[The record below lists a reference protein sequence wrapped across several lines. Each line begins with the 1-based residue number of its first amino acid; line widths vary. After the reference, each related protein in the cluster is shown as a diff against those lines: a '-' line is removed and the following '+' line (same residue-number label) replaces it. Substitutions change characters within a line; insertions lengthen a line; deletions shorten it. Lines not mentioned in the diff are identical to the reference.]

1 MRRAAAIFS
10 IAMGLMMLGT
20 WAFLL
25 LADQF
30 PQVRTLPLQTGYL
43 LTAEFLT
50 AAALVAGGYGIL
62 SNRPWA
68 FALLLVA
75 IGELIY
81 CTIRFAGELGQGGSL
96 PGLVF
101 FTMVALGGLVF
112 ALLLVISSARQRGPS
127 L

>member
-1 MRRAAAIFS
+1 MKKAAAIFS
-10 IAMGLMMLGT
+10 IAMGIMMLGT

-25 LADQF
+25 LTDQF
-30 PQVRTLPLQTGYL
+30 PEIRTLPLQSGYL

-50 AAALVAGGYGIL
+50 AAALIAGGYGVL
-62 SNRPWA
+62 TSRTWA
-68 FALLLVA
+68 LPLLLVG

-96 PGLVF
+96 PGLIF
-101 FTMVALGGLVF
+101 FSAVAIGGLIF
-112 ALLLVISSARQRGPS
+112 ASLLVVANARKSSA

>member
-1 MRRAAAIFS
+1 MNKPAAIFA

-25 LADQF
+25 LTDQF
-30 PQVRTLPLQTGYL
+30 PQVRTLPLETGYL

-50 AAALVAGGYGIL
+50 SAALIAGGYGIL
-62 SNRPWA
+62 SGQSWA
-68 FALLLVA
+68 MPLLLIA

-81 CTIRFAGELGQGGSL
+81 CTIRFAGELGQGGSI

-101 FTMVALGGLVF
+101 FTAVALGGLFF
-112 ALLLVISSARQRGPS
+112 AVVLVASIGRARTAM
-127 L
+127 

>member
-1 MRRAAAIFS
+1 MNKPAAIFA

-25 LADQF
+25 LTDQF
-30 PQVRTLPLQTGYL
+30 PQVRTLPLETGYL

-50 AAALVAGGYGIL
+50 STALIAGGYGIL
-62 SNRPWA
+62 SGRSWA
-68 FALLLVA
+68 MPLLLIA

-81 CTIRFAGELGQGGSL
+81 CTIRFAGELGQGGSI

-101 FTMVALGGLVF
+101 FTAVALGGLFF
-112 ALLLVISSARQRGPS
+112 AVSLVVTTRTRQSAT
-127 L
+127 

>member
-1 MRRAAAIFS
+1 MKKAAAIFG
-10 IAMGLMMLGT
+10 IAMGIMLLGT

-25 LADQF
+25 LTDQF
-30 PQVRTLPLQTGYL
+30 PEIRTLPLQTGYL

-50 AAALVAGGYGIL
+50 GAALIAGGYGIL
-62 SNRPWA
+62 TGRSWA
-68 FALLLVA
+68 MSLLLVA

-96 PGLVF
+96 PGLIF
-101 FTMVALGGLVF
+101 FTAVGLGGLIF
-112 ALLLVISSARQRGPS
+112 AVLLVIATARKPSA

>member
-10 IAMGLMMLGT
+10 IAMGLMMFGT

-30 PQVRTLPLQTGYL
+30 PQVRTLPLETGYL

-50 AAALVAGGYGIL
+50 AAALVTAGIGVL
-62 SNRPWA
+62 KTQAWA
-68 FALLLVA
+68 PPLLLVA

-81 CTIRFAGELGQGGSL
+81 CTVRFAGELGQGGSL
-96 PGLVF
+96 AGLIF
-101 FTMVALGGLVF
+101 FSAVGLAGIVF
-112 ALLLVISSARQRGPS
+112 ACLLVVSSARSRTAH
-127 L
+127 

>member
-1 MRRAAAIFS
+1 MRKAAAIFS

-30 PQVRTLPLQTGYL
+30 PQVRTLPLETGYL

-50 AAALVAGGYGIL
+50 AAALVAAGVGVL
-62 SNRPWA
+62 RSWA
-68 FALLLVA
+68 WAPPLLLVA

-81 CTIRFAGELGQGGSL
+81 CTVRFAGELGQGGSL

-101 FTMVALGGLVF
+101 FSAVGLAGIVF
-112 ALLLVISSARQRGPS
+112 ACLLVVSSARGRAAH
-127 L
+127 

>member
-1 MRRAAAIFS
+1 MQRAAAIFS

-25 LADQF
+25 LTGRF

-43 LTAEFLT
+43 LAAEFLT
-50 AAALVAGGYGIL
+50 GFALVAGGIGVL
-62 SNRPWA
+62 QARAWA
-68 FALLLVA
+68 LPLLLVA

-81 CTIRFAGELGQGGSL
+81 CTVRYAGELGQGGSAA
-96 PGLVF
+96 GLMF
-101 FTMVALGGLVF
+101 FTAVGLGGIVF
-112 ALLLVISSARQRGPS
+112 ACLLVVSIARQAG

>member
-1 MRRAAAIFS
+1 MKKAAAIIG
-10 IAMGLMMLGT
+10 IAMGIMLLGT

-25 LADQF
+25 LTDQF
-30 PQVRTLPLQTGYL
+30 PEIRTLPLQTGYL

-50 AAALVAGGYGIL
+50 GAALIAGGYGIL
-62 SNRPWA
+62 TGRSWA
-68 FALLLVA
+68 MSLLLVA

-96 PGLVF
+96 PGLIF
-101 FTMVALGGLVF
+101 FTAVGLGGLIF
-112 ALLLVISSARQRGPS
+112 AVLLVIATARKPSA